1 MTGIAALRRLLYRSG
16 SVLGDV
22 EAVERSVETGSP
34 APLARR
40 VVRKYAWR
48 TFGKAMRKGGL

>member
-1 MTGIAALRRLLYRSG
+1 MRISSVRRMLYRSG
-16 SVLGDV
+16 SVLGDIQ
-22 EAVERSVETGSP
+22 AAERSIETGSP
-34 APLARR
+34 KPLVRR